1 MLAAHCFVPTNRQ
14 YQIQVYQA
22 NNNNRTM
29 DDQLVNGSKQL
40 SNNLVTHDVSAR
52 TLIIRCNEV
61 FNIFNI
67 IPVLVVSWDE
77 TRQIR
82 SD

>member
-1 MLAAHCFVPTNRQ
+1 
-14 YQIQVYQA
+14 
-22 NNNNRTM
+22 M